1 MKTQN
6 NYFQIKP
13 IPSKQ
18 CPGTAGSRSE
28 TLYSMTQT
36 LYKSSVMVKVDAK
49 VLVF

>member
-28 TLYSMTQT
+28 LQT
-36 LYKSSVMVKVDAK
+36 LYKSSLMVKVDAK